1 MFTSATESFSLNA
14 PMLKLTTFLPAQ
26 AGTRRRSLDA
36 IGIGCIVAAPS
47 RAVGRRSLLRL
58 AEAMHYPRFKSE
70 QRGTIS
76 AVTALIL
83 PIMIGVMAVGFDIGY
98 RASIRSELQRIADI
112 SALAGA
118 GLYASTA
125 SASSALSTTANVIEL
140 NGFPVGTRGG
150 NGTTTLTDNYGN
162 YSASISFVSPG
173 TIAVTAQ
180 RVVSLMFSNM
190 FLSTSS
196 QTVSATAA
204 AQISPRA
211 SGNLSCALALNGS
224 SNSITTTDNLTISGG
239 KNTNIQ
245 MSGCNLRSD
254 ASIQFNGTPTVGTPS
269 IVASGTIGGSYNQS
283 CQAGQTPCDQQSTS
297 MPVVPDP
304 FASAYGGVL
313 NVSGTPIAQPGGTS
327 FGPAPA
333 GSVYSSLNFGS
344 NTYTLSPGIYYVAG
358 SVSFGGNGS
367 VSGSGV
373 TIIATGSI
381 KADGGSTLNL
391 SAPTSGPT
399 AGLLFGSMSV
409 GAGVAFDGNSTQNLT
424 GAIYMPNGSVTI
436 TGSTNWPNDST
447 DGTSLSNCL
456 ISVAQSVTFAGSS
469 SFAASGCASFGVPT
483 TYDLPS
489 IARLTQ

>member
-1 MFTSATESFSLNA
+1 MF
-14 PMLKLTTFLPAQ
+14 
-26 AGTRRRSLDA
+26 AGTSPLFLDA
-36 IGIGCIVAAPS
+36 TGYGRTASAPS
-47 RAVGRRSLLRL
+47 PDIRKEHTLPRAGARHFS
-58 AEAMHYPRFKSE
+58 RFRTE
-70 QRGTIS
+70 QRGAIS

-83 PIMIGVMAVGFDIGY
+83 PIMIGVVALGFDISY
-98 RASIRSELQRIADI
+98 RAVIRCQLQKAADI

-118 GLYASTA
+118 GQYASTV
-125 SASSALSTTANVIEL
+125 SSSSALTTTADVIEL

-150 NGTTTLTDNYGN
+150 DGTTTLTDNYGN
-162 YSASISFVSPG
+162 YSASISFTSPG
-173 TIAVTAQ
+173 TITVTAQ
-180 RVVSLMFSNM
+180 RVVSLMFSHM

-196 QTVSATAA
+196 QTVSASAA

-224 SNSITTTDNLTISGG
+224 SNSLTTTDNLMISGG

-269 IVASGTIGGSYNQS
+269 IVASGTIAGSYDQN
-283 CQAGQTPCDQQSTS
+283 CRAGQTPCDQQSTS
-297 MPVVPDP
+297 MPQVPDP
-304 FASAYGGVL
+304 FASKYGGAL
-313 NVSGTPIAQPGGTS
+313 NVSGTPISQPSGTT
-327 FGPAPA
+327 FGPPPA
-333 GSVYSSLNFGS
+333 GSVYSSLSFGP
-344 NTYTLSPGIYYVAG
+344 NDYTLSPGIYYVAG

-373 TIIATGSI
+373 TIVTTGSI
-381 KADGGSTLNL
+381 TAGGGSSLNL
-391 SAPTSGPT
+391 SAPSSGPT

-409 GAGVAFDGNSTQNLT
+409 GSGVAFDGNSTQNLT

-436 TGSTNWPNDST
+436 TGSTNWPTDST
-447 DGTSLSNCL
+447 DTQSVSNCL

-469 SFAASGCASFGVPT
+469 SFAASGCTSFGVPT

-489 IARLTQ
+489 VARLTQ

>member
-1 MFTSATESFSLNA
+1 
-14 PMLKLTTFLPAQ
+14 MLELTTFLTAQ
-26 AGTRRRSLDA
+26 AGAKRRFLDA
-36 IGIGCIVAAPS
+36 IGSGSIVAAPS
-47 RAVGRRSLLRL
+47 RAVERRPPLRL
-58 AEAMHYPRFKSE
+58 AEATQYQRFKSE

-83 PIMIGVMAVGFDIGY
+83 PIMIGVMALGFDISY
-98 RASIRSELQRIADI
+98 RASVRSELQRTADI

-118 GLYASTA
+118 GLYASTVN
-125 SASSALSTTANVIEL
+125 SSSALTATANVIEL

-173 TIAVTAQ
+173 TIVVTAQ

-239 KNTNIQ
+239 NNTNIQ

-254 ASIQFNGTPTVGTPS
+254 ASIQFNGTSTVGTPS
-269 IVASGTIGGSYNQS
+269 IVASGTIDGSYNPS
-283 CQAGQTPCDQQSTS
+283 CQAGQTPCDQRSTS
-297 MPVVPDP
+297 MPQVPDP
-304 FASAYGGVL
+304 FASKYGGVL
-313 NVSGTPIAQPGGTS
+313 NVSGSATPPVSSPCPNGLSGYICY
-327 FGPAPA
+327 GPAPA
-333 GSVYSSLNFGS
+333 GTVYDSFTVNS
-344 NTYTLSPGIYYVAG
+344 NTYFSPGVYYIAG
-358 SVSFGGNGS
+358 SISFGGNSTVLGT
-367 VSGSGV
+367 GV
-373 TIIATGSI
+373 TFIMTDGLSSG
-381 KADGGSTLNL
+381 GGSTLNL

-399 AGLLFGSMSV
+399 AGLLFGSNLPPGPNDSNIV
-409 GAGVAFDGNSTQNLT
+409 QFDGNSTQNLT
-424 GAIYMPNGSVTI
+424 GAIYMPNSSVTI

>member
-1 MFTSATESFSLNA
+1 MSAQVSTPAINAFS
-14 PMLKLTTFLPAQ
+14 PAT
-26 AGTRRRSLDA
+26 ARLLLVLDA
-36 IGIGCIVAAPS
+36 IREDLAASTPVRGS
-47 RAVGRRSLLRL
+47 KQLRTLLL
-58 AEAMHYPRFKSE
+58 AKAKQYPRFE
-70 QRGTIS
+70 FDRRGTLS

-83 PIMIGVMAVGFDIGY
+83 PIMIGVMALGFDISY
-98 RASIRSELQRIADI
+98 RAAIRSQLQRTADI

-118 GLYASTA
+118 GQYASTV
-125 SASSALSTTANVIEL
+125 SSAAALTTTANVIEL

-162 YSASISFVSPG
+162 YSASISFTSPG
-173 TIAVTAQ
+173 TIVVTAQ

-224 SNSITTTDNLTISGG
+224 ANSITTTDNLTISGG
-239 KNTNIQ
+239 KNTDIQ

-269 IVASGTIGGSYNQS
+269 IVASGTVGGSYTHN

-297 MPVVPDP
+297 MPQVPDP
-304 FASAYGGVL
+304 FASTYGGL
-313 NVSGTPIAQPGGTS
+313 LTVSGTPIPQPSGTS

-333 GSVYSSLNFGS
+333 GSVYSSLSFGS
-344 NTYTLSPGIYYVAG
+344 GEYTLSPGIYYVAG
-358 SVSFGGNGS
+358 SVSFGGEGS

-373 TIIATGSI
+373 TIVTTGSI
-381 KADGGSTLNL
+381 KAGGGSTLNL
-391 SAPTSGPT
+391 SAPTSGPA
-399 AGLLFGSMSV
+399 AGLLFGSMSP
-409 GAGVAFDGNSTQNLT
+409 GSGVAFDGNSTQNLT

-436 TGSTNWPNDST
+436 TGSTNWPTDST
-447 DGTSLSNCL
+447 DDKSTSNCL

-469 SFAASGCASFGVPT
+469 SFAASGCTSFGVPT

-489 IARLTQ
+489 VARLTQ